1 MSRAPR
7 TELVG
12 DLFHVIARGVAR
24 HPIFVDDVDRR
35 RYLSLL
41 ARTTRKVH
49 WRCLSYCLMD
59 NHIHLLLEAA
69 MTDVSK
75 GMHRLQGEYARAFN
89 RRHRGSG
96 HLFQDRFRP
105 VPIATDKYFLTVVQY
120 IVNNPVKAGLCT
132 EPEDWPWSSHAAIL
146 RGDAPAWLDVR
157 RVFDYL
163 GEYGG
168 DPRQRYAELLKGAR
182 HL

>member
-1 MSRAPR
+1 MSRVPR

-41 ARTTRKVH
+41 GRTTRQEN
-49 WRCLSYCLMD
+49 WRCLSHCLMA
-59 NHIHLLLEAA
+59 NNTPLLLEAA

-75 GMHRLQGEYARAFN
+75 GMHRLQGECARAFK

-96 HLFQDRFRP
+96 HLFQD
-105 VPIATDKYFLTVVQY
+105 
-120 IVNNPVKAGLCT
+120 
-132 EPEDWPWSSHAAIL
+132 
-146 RGDAPAWLDVR
+146 
-157 RVFDYL
+157 
-163 GEYGG
+163 
-168 DPRQRYAELLKGAR
+168 
-182 HL
+182 